1 MLPLLR
7 LHQTLRMIMV
17 AIISELSSSLAS
29 RQLRKPVLMGRDSM
43 DPILTSMAI
52 MRFISSVIELAAAFL
67 ILNSRGVERALRINA
82 ALGLVGPLIFT
93 AVSLL
98 GLVGISG
105 KLSFAKLLIILI
117 GVILVLIG
125 TSAS

>member
-1 MLPLLR
+1 
-7 LHQTLRMIMV
+7 V
-17 AIISELSSSLAS
+17 
-29 RQLRKPVLMGRDSM
+29 
-43 DPILTSMAI
+43 DPILISMAI
-52 MRFISSVIELAAAFL
+52 IRFISSFIELTAALLFL
-67 ILNSRGVERALRINA
+67 QSKSVEKAMRINA

>member
-1 MLPLLR
+1 
-7 LHQTLRMIMV
+7 
-17 AIISELSSSLAS
+17 
-29 RQLRKPVLMGRDSM
+29 M

-98 GLVGISG
+98 GLAGLSG

-125 TSAS
+125 TSAN